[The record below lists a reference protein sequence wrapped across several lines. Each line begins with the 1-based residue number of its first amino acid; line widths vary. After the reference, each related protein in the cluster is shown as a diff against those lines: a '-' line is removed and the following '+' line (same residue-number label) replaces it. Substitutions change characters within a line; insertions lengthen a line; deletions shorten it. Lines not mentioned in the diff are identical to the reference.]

1 MNYNK
6 FSRVLGNTFS
16 SFSFKR
22 RLHDRKLPSVSNN
35 YRNSKI
41 INWIGVE
48 SPKKADIN
56 QYDIKKPSWSSTDI
70 NNKAEYD
77 DEYSK
82 DKASNWRED

>member
-35 YRNSKI
+35 YRNT
-41 INWIGVE
+41 
-48 SPKKADIN
+48 A
-56 QYDIKKPSWSSTDI
+56 KPLWSSTDI

-82 DKASNWRED
+82 DKVSNWRED